1 MQGLHKRE
9 RADVFTPD
17 GWYRTGDGGYF
28 DADGHFY
35 FTGRLGDLIKSGG
48 MNITPRD
55 VELALE
61 MHPDVVLAFVCGVP
75 AGTRGEDVVAA
86 VALSPGGAVDE
97 DALRGFVKEEI
108 SSYKVPKRISLL
120 SQAELPML
128 DSGKVDRRAL
138 TASLI
143 EQFGEKD

>member
-35 FTGRLGDLIKSGG
+35 FTGRLGDLIKTSG

-55 VELALE
+55 VEIVLE
-61 MHPDVVLAFVCGVP
+61 MHDAVVLAFVCGVP
-75 AGTRGEDVVAA
+75 AGDNMENVVAA
-86 VALSPGGAVDE
+86 VALRPGASATEDE
-97 DALRGFVKEEI
+97 LQGVRQERDRI
-108 SSYKVPKRISLL
+108 YKVPKHIAVFE
-120 SQAELPML
+120 SQTELPWL
-128 DSGKVDRRAL
+128 D
-138 TASLI
+138 
-143 EQFGEKD
+143 